1 MTDPLRIL
9 CVSQLGTKVQCSAK
23 TQRNFLQRN
32 SRSMDK
38 KITPLQCRDACL
50 ALTFLLLL
58 VWLFTRNAYL
68 VYAAMLLLL
77 IGMVVPVSM
86 KPLAWAWFG
95 LSHLLGQVM
104 SRLLLGIVYLLLV
117 LPMGRIRRLF
127 GKDALRL
134 KLWKQ
139 HDASCFVQ
147 RAHVFTAEDLK
158 NPY

>member
-1 MTDPLRIL
+1 M
-9 CVSQLGTKVQCSAK
+9 K
-23 TQRNFLQRN
+23 N
-32 SRSMDK
+32 M
-38 KITPLQCRDACL
+38 TPLQCRDTCL

-58 VWLFTRNAYL
+58 IWLFVKNAYL
-68 VYAAMLLLL
+68 VYAAMLLLV

-104 SRLLLGIVYLLLV
+104 SRVLLGLVYLVFV
-117 LPMGRIRRLF
+117 LPMGRVRRLL
-127 GKDALRL
+127 GKDSLRL

-139 HDASCFVQ
+139 SAASCFVE

>member
-1 MTDPLRIL
+1 
-9 CVSQLGTKVQCSAK
+9 
-23 TQRNFLQRN
+23 
-32 SRSMDK
+32 MDISCK
-38 KITPLQCRDACL
+38 HISKIQERDTCL

-58 VWLFTRNAYL
+58 IWLFTKNAHV

-77 IGMVVPVSM
+77 IGMVAPVSM

-95 LSHLLGQVM
+95 LSRLLGQVM
-104 SRLLLGIVYLLLV
+104 SRVLFGIVYLLLV
-117 LPMGRIRRLF
+117 LPMGLIRRLL
-127 GKDALRL
+127 GKDALLL

-139 HDASCFVQ
+139 GDASCFVE

>member
-1 MTDPLRIL
+1 MPI
-9 CVSQLGTKVQCSAK
+9 
-23 TQRNFLQRN
+23 
-32 SRSMDK
+32 MDKIK
-38 KITPLQCRDACL
+38 KITPLQCRDTCL

-58 VWLFTRNAYL
+58 IWFFVKSAYL

-95 LSHLLGQVM
+95 LSYLLGLVVP
-104 SRLLLGIVYLLLV
+104 RILFGIIYLLLV
-117 LPMGRIRRLF
+117 MPMGLIRRVL
-127 GKDALRL
+127 GKDAMRL

-139 HDASCFVQ
+139 SNASCFVERQ
-147 RAHVFTAEDLK
+147 RFFTAEDLK

>member
-1 MTDPLRIL
+1 M
-9 CVSQLGTKVQCSAK
+9 
-23 TQRNFLQRN
+23 
-32 SRSMDK
+32 K
-38 KITPLQCRDACL
+38 KITPLQCRDTCL

-58 VWLFTRNAYL
+58 IWLFVKSAYL

-77 IGMVVPVSM
+77 VGMVVPVSM
-86 KPLAWAWFG
+86 KPLGWAWFG

-104 SRLLLGIVYLLLV
+104 SRVLLGIVYLLLV
-117 LPMGRIRRLF
+117 LPIGLIRKLI
-127 GKDALRL
+127 GKDAMRF

-139 HDASCFVQ
+139 GDSSCFVE

>member
-1 MTDPLRIL
+1 M
-9 CVSQLGTKVQCSAK
+9 
-23 TQRNFLQRN
+23 
-32 SRSMDK
+32 K
-38 KITPLQCRDACL
+38 KITPLQCRDTCL

-58 VWLFTRNAYL
+58 IWFFTKNTGL
-68 VYAAMLLLL
+68 VYAAMLLLV

-104 SRLLLGIVYLLLV
+104 SRVLLSIVYLLFV

-127 GKDALRL
+127 GKDSLRL
-134 KLWKQ
+134 TLWKQ
-139 HDASCFVQ
+139 SAVSCFVE
-147 RAHVFTAEDLK
+147 RTHVFTAEDLK

>member
-1 MTDPLRIL
+1 MNKI
-9 CVSQLGTKVQCSAK
+9 
-23 TQRNFLQRN
+23 
-32 SRSMDK
+32 K
-38 KITPLQCRDACL
+38 KITQLECRDTCL

-58 VWLFTRNAYL
+58 IWLFTKIAYL

-77 IGMVVPVSM
+77 IGMVIPVSM

-104 SRLLLGIVYLLLV
+104 SRVLLGIVYLLLV
-117 LPMGRIRRLF
+117 LPVGLIRRLL
-127 GKDALRL
+127 GKDPLRL

-139 HDASCFVQ
+139 NDASCFVE
-147 RAHVFTAEDLK
+147 RMHVFTAEDLK

>member
-1 MTDPLRIL
+1 MNKI
-9 CVSQLGTKVQCSAK
+9 
-23 TQRNFLQRN
+23 
-32 SRSMDK
+32 K
-38 KITPLQCRDACL
+38 KITPLEYRDACL

-58 VWLFTRNAYL
+58 IWLFTKNAYL

-77 IGMVVPVSM
+77 IGMVIPVSM

-95 LSHLLGQVM
+95 LSQLLGQVM
-104 SRLLLGIVYLLLV
+104 SRVLLGIVYLLLV
-117 LPMGRIRRLF
+117 LPMGRIRRLL

-139 HDASCFVQ
+139 GTASCFVE
-147 RAHVFTAEDLK
+147 RTHVFTVEDLK